1 MLYLERKQQPQQ
13 PQQQQRHGIPL
24 CKAELKIKVILCMFQ
39 NKINI
44 FKKAMMLKGNR
55 KNINIWKGKL

>member
-1 MLYLERKQQPQQ
+1 MLYLDRKQQ

-44 FKKAMMLKGNR
+44 FLKR
-55 KNINIWKGKL
+55 QWCWMETEKI